1 MINVTRLFFGN
12 AFSQN
17 SAVRNE
23 QGMYIGMQWTPF
35 ARWKLSAYADV
46 FRFPWL
52 KYGVD
57 APSTGKEYMLQLD
70 YTPSRNLSV
79 YVRYKYKQRENITPY
94 HQQRLR
100 MQALYTISSSVSLRT
115 SADGICYTEANEKA
129 EGG

>member
-1 MINVTRLFFGN
+1 MD
-12 AFSQN
+12 AFCPLEV
-17 SAVRNE
+17 VRVCGCIPVSLAE
-23 QGMYIGMQWTPF
+23 IWSGC
-35 ARWKLSAYADV
+35 A
-46 FRFPWL
+46 
-52 KYGVD
+52 
-57 APSTGKEYMLQLD
+57 STGKEYMLQLD